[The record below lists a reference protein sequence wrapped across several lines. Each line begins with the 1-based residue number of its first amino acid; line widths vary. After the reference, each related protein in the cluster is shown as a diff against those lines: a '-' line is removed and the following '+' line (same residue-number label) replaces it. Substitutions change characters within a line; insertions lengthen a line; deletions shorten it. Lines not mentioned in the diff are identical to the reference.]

1 MMDEQYIF
9 DNANARFRKE
19 KTSVR
24 RAVRRVF
31 RLFLASISVAVL
43 YYVILALLFNTDT
56 EKRLKRENRMLE
68 TLLPELEMREAL
80 LSDVV
85 RGLEARDDRI
95 YEEMFQTSSP
105 DVDPVSSLDFLH
117 GLDTIPEGRLEI
129 AAETKLKSLAVRS
142 SAVED
147 NFRQIFEI
155 LSGEDYSV
163 PPMHMPMRNA
173 SFAQVGASV
182 GAKTNPFYK
191 VPMQH
196 NGLDIIASAGEPVYA
211 VADGVVSDVVRSR
224 KGLGNTVTLSHKGG
238 YVTRYAHLADIQVR
252 KGRSVKV
259 GDLIGYV
266 GTSGNSFVPHLHYE
280 VMRDTLVLDPVS
292 HFYASVEPHEY
303 VNMLVMS
310 SATGQS
316 LD

>member
-1 MMDEQYIF
+1 MDEKYIF
-9 DNANARFRKE
+9 DKKDVRFRKE

-24 RAVRRVF
+24 RAVKRIF
-31 RLFLASISVAVL
+31 RLFLASISIAVL
-43 YYVILALLFNTDT
+43 YYVIFALLFNTDT

-68 TLLPELEMREAL
+68 ELLPELEMKEAL

-85 RGLEARDDRI
+85 RSLEARDDRI

-105 DVDPVSSLDFLH
+105 DVDPVRSLDFLH

-129 AAETKLKSLAVRS
+129 AAEEKLKSLTVRS
-142 SAVED
+142 AAVED
-147 NFRQIFEI
+147 NFRRIFEI
-155 LSGEDYSV
+155 VSSEGFSA
-163 PPMHMPMRNA
+163 PPMHMPVRNA

-182 GAKTNPFYK
+182 GSKTNPFYK

-196 NGLDIIASAGEPVYA
+196 SGLDIIASAGEPVYA
-211 VADGVVSDVVRSR
+211 TAEGVVSEVIRSR
-224 KGLGNTVTLSHKGG
+224 KGLGNIVTLSHKGG
-238 YVTRYAHLADIQVR
+238 YVTRYAHMADIQVR

-280 VMRDTLVLDPVS
+280 VLRDTLMLDPVS
-292 HFYASVEPHEY
+292 CFYASVEPNEY